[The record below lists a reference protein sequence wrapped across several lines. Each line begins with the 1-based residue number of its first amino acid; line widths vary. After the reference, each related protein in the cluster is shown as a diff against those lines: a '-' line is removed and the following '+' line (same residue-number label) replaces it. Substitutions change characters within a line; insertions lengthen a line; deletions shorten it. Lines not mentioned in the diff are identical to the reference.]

1 MKAHKTRWFTV
12 TALIGSALSA
22 TLIGLAAPAT
32 AAPTE
37 TSDHHSTRVVD
48 SLGYTVVS
56 DNTIDALQRD

>member
-1 MKAHKTRWFTV
+1 MKPHKTTRFAF
-12 TALIGSALSA
+12 TALVGGALSA
-22 TLIGLAAPAT
+22 ALIGLAAPAT

-37 TSDHHSTRVVD
+37 TSDHHSTGVID